1 MNVQSAAD
9 AYRKGAI
16 ENAPPLQIVQ
26 MLYKGALGFL
36 QRAGRLD
43 PAAEGV
49 EFNNCLGRAEAI
61 VTELRCCLRH
71 EVAPELTK
79 DLDALYV
86 FVEGQIA
93 EASIKRT
100 TEPVENSVQVL
111 STLLNA
117 WSSVD
122 VQGIDNAH

>member
-9 AYRKGAI
+9 AYRKSSI

-36 QRAGRLD
+36 QRAARLN
-43 PAAEGV
+43 PVEQAV
-49 EFNNCLGRAEAI
+49 EFNDSLGRAEAI

-111 STLLNA
+111 TPLLEA
-117 WSSVD
+117 WMSVE
-122 VQGIDNAH
+122 VQGGDESH